1 MAASQHNIE
10 LKQEIVSDEE
20 SLQLRIINSNDDE
33 QQFTTEQTNKGL
45 MESFSLL
52 EKSFMTVDE
61 FMLSR
66 EEVEIAQRTN
76 DPQLYFER

>member
-1 MAASQHNIE
+1 M
-10 LKQEIVSDEE
+10 SDEE
-20 SLQLRIINSNDDE
+20 SLELQISNEDNE

-45 MESFSLL
+45 METFSLL
-52 EKSFMTVDE
+52 EKSFLTVE
-61 FMLSR
+61 ELMLSR